1 MIAFLK
7 NFNIPILTIEIEVP
21 GYPYL
26 YTEGRTGM
34 RQAIEH
40 LITEHHKTKIG
51 FVSGRRE
58 NADAKERLDTYCQV
72 LMDHNIPVEEDRI
85 VYGNFS
91 EFTED
96 IVNNLLD
103 ANPDLEA
110 IVFANDSMAI
120 GGYNA
125 IKARGLEIGKDI
137 LVTGYDD
144 APAALVLDPP
154 LTTVHNH
161 IIDMG
166 YHAVYEV
173 LNLLDHGSTSTSILS
188 SSLIVRSSCGCGNYK
203 LNKAKELT
211 SVFAANDLQ
220 KAKNYVLNY
229 LFGDYKDNFYY
240 EELIER
246 FSEPLEL
253 ILKPVADGSMAFD
266 AAAISGSLLA
276 LIATD
281 FVDLYFSN
289 DKLTHAIRE
298 LNQLLCSL
306 VDDNNRCKIM
316 RLFNQLYSDMLANR
330 QAPYITRF
338 TITKRLFGPLCTS
351 QEIH

>member
-1 MIAFLK
+1 M
-7 NFNIPILTIEIEVP
+7 
-21 GYPYL
+21 
-26 YTEGRTGM
+26 
-34 RQAIEH
+34 
-40 LITEHHKTKIG
+40 
-51 FVSGRRE
+51 
-58 NADAKERLDTYCQV
+58 
-72 LMDHNIPVEEDRI
+72 
-85 VYGNFS
+85 
-91 EFTED
+91 
-96 IVNNLLD
+96 
-103 ANPDLEA
+103 
-110 IVFANDSMAI
+110 
-120 GGYNA
+120 
-125 IKARGLEIGKDI
+125 
-137 LVTGYDD
+137 TGYDD

-229 LFGDYKDNFYY
+229 LFDDYKDNFYY

-298 LNQLLCSL
+298 LNQLLCSSW
-306 VDDNNRCKIM
+306 M
-316 RLFNQLYSDMLANR
+316 TTTGARLCGYSTSFILICWQNR

-338 TITKRLFGPLCTS
+338 TITKGCVVLYVHHKRYTD
-351 QEIH
+351 I

>member
-1 MIAFLK
+1 M
-7 NFNIPILTIEIEVP
+7 
-21 GYPYL
+21 
-26 YTEGRTGM
+26 
-34 RQAIEH
+34 
-40 LITEHHKTKIG
+40 
-51 FVSGRRE
+51 
-58 NADAKERLDTYCQV
+58 
-72 LMDHNIPVEEDRI
+72 
-85 VYGNFS
+85 
-91 EFTED
+91 
-96 IVNNLLD
+96 
-103 ANPDLEA
+103 
-110 IVFANDSMAI
+110 
-120 GGYNA
+120 
-125 IKARGLEIGKDI
+125 
-137 LVTGYDD
+137 TGYDD

-229 LFGDYKDNFYY
+229 LFDDYKDNFYY

-281 FVDLYFSN
+281 FVDLYFQQRQAHSC
-289 DKLTHAIRE
+289 DTRVESVALF
-298 LNQLLCSL
+298 L

-316 RLFNQLYSDMLANR
+316 RLFNQLYSDMLAKSSSTLYN
-330 QAPYITRF
+330 
-338 TITKRLFGPLCTS
+338 TIHDHKRLCGPLCTS

>member
-1 MIAFLK
+1 
-7 NFNIPILTIEIEVP
+7 
-21 GYPYL
+21 
-26 YTEGRTGM
+26 
-34 RQAIEH
+34 
-40 LITEHHKTKIG
+40 
-51 FVSGRRE
+51 
-58 NADAKERLDTYCQV
+58 
-72 LMDHNIPVEEDRI
+72 
-85 VYGNFS
+85 
-91 EFTED
+91 
-96 IVNNLLD
+96 
-103 ANPDLEA
+103 
-110 IVFANDSMAI
+110 
-120 GGYNA
+120 
-125 IKARGLEIGKDI
+125 
-137 LVTGYDD
+137 
-144 APAALVLDPP
+144 
-154 LTTVHNH
+154 
-161 IIDMG
+161 MG
-166 YHAVYEV
+166 YHARIR
-173 LNLLDHGSTSTSILS
+173 SIEFTRPRKYKHKYFKFQPDR
-188 SSLIVRSSCGCGNYK
+188 RSSCGCGNYK

-316 RLFNQLYSDMLANR
+316 RLFNQLYSDMLAKSSSTLYN
-330 QAPYITRF
+330 
-338 TITKRLFGPLCTS
+338 TIHDHKKAVWSSYVHHKRYTD
-351 QEIH
+351 I